1 MKHPLRI
8 LFATGGA
15 VLMVACA
22 TDNSTSPLASSQA
35 AAALVTAP
43 LSFGVTNSSFVGSSA
58 PTNGFVPMGFS
69 ANENDGNNNEHEG
82 PGWGGFMG
90 GGLGEAFIG
99 GIGFGPGIGSGP
111 FENFGRRDDD
121 DADSEES
128 DSFNHSDNC
137 VFSTTTNR
145 VECPTITHDGLTI
158 NRSFSFL
165 DASGAVQQAFVRGTT
180 NTVNVKKSVSGTV
193 THHETVTSTVNGS
206 SDLTVAGLAS
216 GSTQRTVDG
225 KSAGTDASTGTR
237 DGVAFTASRAA
248 GDTITGLVI
257 PIQEEHP
264 TFPTAGTIIRSM
276 TATVTVSGKTPS
288 TSSRREVITFDGS
301 ATAKVVIT
309 HDGVTK
315 NCTKPLP
322 HGRLTCA

>member
-1 MKHPLRI
+1 MKNPLRI
-8 LFATGGA
+8 LFATGVA

-43 LSFGVTNSSFVGSSA
+43 LSFGVTNSSFIGNSA

-69 ANENDGNNNEHEG
+69 AGESSDEHEG
-82 PGWGGFMG
+82 PGWGEFMG

-99 GIGFGPGIGSGP
+99 GIGFGPGIGRGP
-111 FENFGRRDDD
+111 FRDFGRRDDD
-121 DADSEES
+121 DADREES
-128 DSFNHSDNC
+128 DSFDHSDNC
-137 VFSTTTNR
+137 TFSTTTNR
-145 VECPTITHDGLTI
+145 VECPTMTRDGLTI
-158 NRSFSFL
+158 TRSFSFL
-165 DASGAVQQAFVRGTT
+165 DAKGAVQQAFDTATT
-180 NTVNVKKSVSGTV
+180 NTVNIKKSVSGTI
-193 THHETVTSTVNGS
+193 THHETVTSKVNGS

-216 GSTQRTVDG
+216 GSTQRTVNG
-225 KSAGTDASTGTR
+225 TSAGTDETSGKR
-237 DGVAFTASRAA
+237 DTVSFTASRMA

-257 PIQEEHP
+257 PIHDDDP
-264 TFPTAGTIIRSM
+264 TFPTAGTIVRSM
-276 TATVTVSGKTPS
+276 TATVTVGSKTPS

>member
-1 MKHPLRI
+1 MKNPLRI

-43 LSFGVTNSSFVGSSA
+43 LSFGVTNSSFIGNSA

-69 ANENDGNNNEHEG
+69 AGEDRDGRG
-82 PGWGGFMG
+82 PGWGAFMG

-99 GIGFGPGIGSGP
+99 GIGFGPGIGRGP

-121 DADSEES
+121 DADREES
-128 DSFNHSDNC
+128 DSFDHSDNC
-137 VFSTTTNR
+137 AFSTTTNR
-145 VECPTITHDGLTI
+145 LECPTMTHDGLTI
-158 NRSFSFL
+158 TRSFSFL
-165 DASGAVQQAFVRGTT
+165 DAKGAVQQAFDTATT
-180 NTVNVKKSVSGTV
+180 NTVNIKKSVSGTV

-216 GSTQRTVDG
+216 GSTERTVNG
-225 KSAGTDASTGTR
+225 TSAGTESTTGTR
-237 DGVAFTASRAA
+237 DTVSFTALRSA

-257 PIQEEHP
+257 PIQNDHP

-276 TATVTVSGKTPS
+276 TATVTVGSKTPS

>member
-1 MKHPLRI
+1 MKNPLRI

-43 LSFGVTNSSFVGSSA
+43 LSFGVTNSSFIGNSA
-58 PTNGFVPMGFS
+58 LTNGFVPMGFS
-69 ANENDGNNNEHEG
+69 AGENHDGLG
-82 PGWGGFMG
+82 PGWGAFMG

-99 GIGFGPGIGSGP
+99 GIGFGPGIGRGP
-111 FENFGRRDDD
+111 FENFGLRGDD
-121 DADSEES
+121 DADRDES
-128 DSFNHSDNC
+128 DSFDHSDNC
-137 VFSTTTNR
+137 TFSTTANR
-145 VECPTITHDGLTI
+145 VECPTLTHDGLTI

-165 DASGAVQQAFVRGTT
+165 DASGAVQQAFDTATT
-180 NTVNVKKSVSGTV
+180 NTVNIKKSVSGTV

-216 GSTQRTVDG
+216 GSTQRTVNG
-225 KSAGTDASTGTR
+225 TSAGTESTTGTR
-237 DGVAFTASRAA
+237 DSVSFTALRSA
-248 GDTITGLVI
+248 GDTTTGLVI
-257 PIQEEHP
+257 PIQNDHP

-276 TATVTVSGKTPS
+276 TATVTVASKTPS